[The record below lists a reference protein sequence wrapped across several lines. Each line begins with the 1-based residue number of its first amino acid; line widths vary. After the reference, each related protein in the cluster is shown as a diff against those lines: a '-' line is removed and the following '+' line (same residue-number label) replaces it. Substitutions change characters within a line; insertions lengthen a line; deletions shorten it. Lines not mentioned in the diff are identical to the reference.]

1 MLDLRGDMP
10 GTSGVD
16 VRRRIDAWIE
26 PLFSSRDGSTKL
38 SRMEV
43 LFRRFSARWGAEFGR
58 LFADDAARD
67 AWRREWA
74 DAFAAERLTD
84 RAVKMGMDLSR
95 RRRTPPTLAE
105 FLELACPVPSIEG
118 AFAEAQTQ
126 LWRRASHGDDVW
138 SHPAIYWAAVD
149 FGTVELR
156 TASWSTSQGRW
167 TRHLTERL
175 RQSWCPPVPGVRPA
189 REVDAARSRQVA
201 QSAIDG
207 ARVLLDGKRLAVAV
221 Q

>member
-10 GTSGVD
+10 GTCGVD

-26 PLFSSRDGSTKL
+26 PLFSSRDGSTKV

-67 AWRREWA
+67 AWQREWA

-84 RAVKMGMDLSR
+84 RAVKMGLDRSR
-95 RRRTPPTLAE
+95 RRMSPPTLAE

-118 AFAEAQTQ
+118 AFAEAQTM

-167 TRHLTERL
+167 TRYLTDRL
-175 RQSWCPPVPGVRPA
+175 RQSWCPPVPGVRSAPV
-189 REVDAARSRQVA
+189 VDRDRSRFVA
-201 QSAIDG
+201 RSAIDG
-207 ARVLLDGKRLAVAV
+207 ARMLLDGKRSPVVL
-221 Q
+221 